1 MLHLFIRWL
10 QRFLDTLQIAISG
23 GFHRSFARG
32 IVPDPLPDNERGGRK
47 RTIKHALS
55 GANPTND
62 PDNCIRCVHA
72 WALRRLGYDVVA
84 APGQYHASRRPPGMT
99 AAEYST
105 RYWRNHGR
113 TPAWHRSDLPDR
125 GLKWLE
131 IRAVMA
137 LEPEGSWGFIR
148 MRLGGKAAHV
158 AAWYI
163 RKGTLLLVDPQSP
176 DSLLEPEMEDSTP
189 GSIRWVNLL
198 GCSPQQDVFNIAE
211 GKEDAH

>member
-10 QRFLDTLQIAISG
+10 QRFLNTLQIAVSG
-23 GFHRSFARG
+23 GFHRSFARS

-84 APGQYHASRRPPGMT
+84 APGQYWKHGLPHGMT
-99 AAEYST
+99 SAEYST

-125 GLKWLE
+125 GLKWPE

-148 MRLGGKAAHV
+148 MKKTRVDAHV
-158 AAWYI
+158 AAWFIANGEVY
-163 RKGTLLLVDPQSP
+163 LVDPQTP
-176 DSLLEPEMEDSTP
+176 GNNIERALIESTP
-189 GSIRWVNLL
+189 GSIRWINLL
-198 GCSPQQDVFNIAE
+198 GCSPRKGAFDIAE
-211 GKEDAH
+211 GTEHAH